1 VDNRG
6 AGADMSKRAKWGGI
20 KTVTY
25 EEAQKEF
32 TVETFIQG
40 QQFIPK
46 FGVPFIPGLLPQE
59 QQGRTH

>member
-1 VDNRG
+1 
-6 AGADMSKRAKWGGI
+6 MSKRAKWEGI

-46 FGVPFIPGLLPQE
+46 FGVPFIPGLLPQD